1 MAIRTEMKLVE
12 NPLAPKSSAASR
24 DGFGKGLVELGE
36 GNPNVWAVS
45 ADVSES
51 TRTHWFAEKFPT
63 RFVQVGVAEQNL
75 AGVGAG
81 IASCGKIVFISAF
94 GVFSPG
100 RNWDQIRVSICYND
114 IPVIIHASHT
124 GLTVGPDGASHQAL
138 EDIAIV
144 RVLPNMTV
152 IVPADMEQTK
162 KAVHAAAS
170 LRKPAYIRTS
180 REKLPVFTTSETPFE
195 IGKANVYRDGKDVAI
210 FACGPI
216 VHEALKAAEL
226 LSAAG
231 IDAAVVD
238 CHTIKP
244 IDKKTIIEMA
254 EKCGLLV
261 SVEEHQVDGGM
272 GSAIAEV
279 LCSESCVL
287 GSGSGVLGLEHPV
300 PLVRHGV
307 HNRFCESG
315 NAMELLKHYSL
326 DAEGIAKTVREAVA
340 GMKRK

>member
-1 MAIRTEMKLVE
+1 MAIRTDMKLVE
-12 NPLAPKSSAASR
+12 NPLAPKSSAPTR

-114 IPVIIHASHT
+114 VPVIIHASHT

-152 IVPADMEQTK
+152 IVPSDMEQAK
-162 KAVHAAAS
+162 KRFMQLPRLGS
-170 LRKPAYIRTS
+170 LH
-180 REKLPVFTTSETPFE
+180 
-195 IGKANVYRDGKDVAI
+195 I
-210 FACGPI
+210 FARP
-216 VHEALKAAEL
+216 ARSYLFSL
-226 LSAAG
+226 LP
-231 IDAAVVD
+231 
-238 CHTIKP
+238 KP
-244 IDKKTIIEMA
+244 RLRLEKQMFTEMA
-254 EKCGLLV
+254 QMSRYSRAVLL
-261 SVEEHQVDGGM
+261 
-272 GSAIAEV
+272 
-279 LCSESCVL
+279 
-287 GSGSGVLGLEHPV
+287 
-300 PLVRHGV
+300 
-307 HNRFCESG
+307 F
-315 NAMELLKHYSL
+315 
-326 DAEGIAKTVREAVA
+326 T
-340 GMKRK
+340 KR